1 MAVQGFASGPHMG
14 LQFHPEVTPAIVDDW
29 ISVGGRDLDSQ
40 RLDAQAIRADTT
52 RQAAQARV
60 AAYTLFDTWAAG

>member
-1 MAVQGFASGPHMG
+1 MG

-40 RLDAQAIRADTT
+40 RLDAAAIRART
-52 RQAAQARV
+52 AQEAQRARV
-60 AAYTLFDTWAAG
+60 AAYALFDTWADR